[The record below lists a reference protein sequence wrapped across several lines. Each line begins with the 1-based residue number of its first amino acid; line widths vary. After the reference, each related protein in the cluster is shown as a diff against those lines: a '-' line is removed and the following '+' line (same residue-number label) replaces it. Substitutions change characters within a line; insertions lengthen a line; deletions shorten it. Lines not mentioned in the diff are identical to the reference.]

1 MNETDWIGR
10 SDTRETRIEPTRV
23 AELAAC
29 LDRDPPADFLPPGWH
44 WAFFN
49 PTAKASTLGPDGHP
63 ARGGFLPP
71 ISLQRRM
78 WAGGD
83 LRFHAP
89 IPIGVAATRRSTI
102 RSVARKHGR
111 TGDLVFVAVDH
122 EILVDGKLC
131 LEETHDIVYRDIG
144 PPAAAVPAP
153 RDEDW
158 AHAMRADAVL
168 LFRYSA
174 VTFNGHRIH
183 YDRAYATQVEAY
195 PGLVVHGPLLA
206 TLLQGFVE
214 RSSGAKLAR
223 FVFRGAAPLFDGEDF
238 ALCGKADGNFW
249 VRAADG
255 RLIQQ
260 AKATLAA

>member
-10 SDTRETRIEPTRV
+10 SETRETRIDATRV
-23 AELAAC
+23 GELAAC
-29 LDRDPPADFLPPGWH
+29 LDRDAPTDFLPPGWH

-49 PTAKASTLGPDGHP
+49 PAAKASTLGPDGHP

-71 ISLQRRM
+71 VSLQRRM

-83 LRFHAP
+83 LRFHAS
-89 IPIGVAATRRSTI
+89 IPIGAAATRRSTI
-102 RSVARKHGR
+102 RDVVRKRGR

-122 EILVDGKLC
+122 AISVSGKLC

-153 RDEDW
+153 TDEDW
-158 AHAMRADAVL
+158 SQAMRADAVL

-195 PGLVVHGPLLA
+195 PGLIVHGPLLA
-206 TLLQGFVE
+206 TLLQAFAE
-214 RSSGAKLAR
+214 RVGGAKLAR

-238 ALCGKADGNFW
+238 ALCGKADGDLW
-249 VRAADG
+249 VRASDG

-260 AKATLAA
+260 AQAVFAA

>member
-1 MNETDWIGR
+1 MNEMDWIGR
-10 SDTRETRIEPTRV
+10 SETRETRIEPTRV

>member
-1 MNETDWIGR
+1 MNETDWIRR
-10 SDTRETRIEPTRV
+10 SETRETRIEPTRV

>member
-1 MNETDWIGR
+1 MNEADWIGR
-10 SDTRETRIEPTRV
+10 TETRETRIDATRV

-49 PTAKASTLGPDGHP
+49 PAAKASTLGPDGHP

-89 IPIGVAATRRSTI
+89 IPIGAAATRRSTI
-102 RSVARKHGR
+102 RSVVRKRGR

-122 EILVDGKLC
+122 AIDVDGTLC

-144 PPAAAVPAP
+144 PAAASVPAP
-153 RDEDW
+153 CDEDW
-158 AHAMRADAVL
+158 SQNMRADAVL

-206 TLLQGFVE
+206 TLLQGFAE
-214 RSSGAKLAR
+214 RAGGATLKR
-223 FVFRGAAPLFDGEDF
+223 FAFRGAAPLFDGEDF
-238 ALCGKADGNFW
+238 ALCGKAGGNFW
-249 VRAADG
+249 VRASDG

-260 AKATLAA
+260 AQAVFAA

>member
-1 MNETDWIGR
+1 MIETDWIGR
-10 SDTRETRIEPTRV
+10 SQTFETRIDQVRV

-29 LDRDPPADFLPPGWH
+29 LDRDPPGDFLPPGWH

-49 PTAKASTLGPDGHP
+49 AAAKASALGADGHP

-71 ISLQRRM
+71 VALQRRM

-89 IPIGVAATRRSTI
+89 IPLGATALRRSTI
-102 RSVARKHGR
+102 RNVERKRGR
-111 TGDLVFVAVDH
+111 SGDLVFVAVAH
-122 EILVDGKLC
+122 EISVGDRLC

-144 PPAAAVPAP
+144 PIAAPTPAP
-153 RDEDW
+153 RDEEW
-158 AHAMRADAVL
+158 AHTRSADAVL

-183 YDRAYATQVEAY
+183 YDRTYATQIEHY

-206 TLLQGFVE
+206 TLLQEFAE
-214 RSSGAKLAR
+214 RCAGKNLAR
-223 FVFRGAAPLFDGEDF
+223 FAFRGAAPLFDGEEF
-238 ALCGKADGNFW
+238 ALCGKADGDFW

-255 RLIQQ
+255 RLIQH
-260 AKATLAA
+260 ARATFAA

>member
-1 MNETDWIGR
+1 
-10 SDTRETRIEPTRV
+10 
-23 AELAAC
+23 
-29 LDRDPPADFLPPGWH
+29 
-44 WAFFN
+44 
-49 PTAKASTLGPDGHP
+49 
-63 ARGGFLPP
+63 
-71 ISLQRRM
+71 
-78 WAGGD
+78 
-83 LRFHAP
+83 
-89 IPIGVAATRRSTI
+89 
-102 RSVARKHGR
+102 VARKHGR
-111 TGDLVFVAVDH
+111 TDDLVFVAVDH

-206 TLLQGFVE
+206 TVLQGFAE

>member
-10 SDTRETRIEPTRV
+10 TETRETRIDAARV

-49 PTAKASTLGPDGHP
+49 PAAKGAALGPDGHP

-71 ISLQRRM
+71 VSLQRRM

-89 IPIGVAATRRSTI
+89 IPIGAAATRRSTI
-102 RSVARKHGR
+102 RDVARKRGR

-122 EILVDGKLC
+122 AISVGDTLC

-144 PPAAAVPAP
+144 PAAAPVPAP
-153 RDEDW
+153 RDEAW
-158 AHAMRADAVL
+158 SHAMRADAVL

-206 TLLQGFVE
+206 TLLQAFAE
-214 RSSGAKLAR
+214 QSSGAKLRR
-223 FVFRGAAPLFDGEDF
+223 FAFRGAAPLFDGEDF

-249 VRAADG
+249 VRAVDG

-260 AKATLAA
+260 AQAMFAA

>member
-1 MNETDWIGR
+1 MNEMDWIGR
-10 SDTRETRIEPTRV
+10 SETRETRIEPTRV

-206 TLLQGFVE
+206 TVLQGFVE